1 MIKWINCRG
10 IFAFRLKKDYFLI
23 IQTCLILLLLIYFFG
38 IYSEVSLS
46 CRFKAYFFVFFEKI
60 RITLYYLILIKMI
73 EKL

>member
-1 MIKWINCRG
+1 MVKWINCRE

-23 IQTCLILLLLIYFFG
+23 IQICLILLLLIYIFS

-46 CRFKAYFFVFFEKI
+46 CRLLDLYFSFFQKI